1 MLLYYI
7 TDRAQF
13 PGNEVSRRRLLLR
26 QVSAAVACGV
36 DFIQLRERD
45 LPTRELEDLA
55 SEVLRRMGETD
66 PRGKTALLV
75 NSRSDVAISCAADG
89 VHLRSDDVSPRG
101 VRDAWSYPADARER
115 PTPIIGISCH
125 TPAEVERAKAE
136 GADFAV
142 FGPVFEKK
150 DRTDSAPPHLSGL
163 DRLRQACL
171 HPLPV
176 LALGGI
182 ALENARACVE
192 AGAAGIA
199 AIRLFQEDEI
209 ADNVRRLRD

>member
-13 PGNEVSRRRLLLR
+13 PGDEVSRRRLLLH

-55 SEVLRRMGETD
+55 SEVLRLIRETD
-66 PRGKTALLV
+66 PRRKTALLV
-75 NSRSDVAISCAADG
+75 NSRSDVAFSCAADG
-89 VHLRSDDVSPRG
+89 VHLRSDDVSPRE
-101 VRDAWSYPADARER
+101 VRDAWSHPAEARSR

-125 TPAEVERAKAE
+125 TPAEVERAGAE

-150 DRTDSAPPHLSGL
+150 HGNDSAPTHLPGL
-163 DRLRQACL
+163 DRLRQACRHRSL
-171 HPLPV
+171 RHP
-176 LALGGI
+176 
-182 ALENARACVE
+182 
-192 AGAAGIA
+192 
-199 AIRLFQEDEI
+199 QDTS
-209 ADNVRRLRD
+209 